1 MKKYAVLSLIFDVV
15 AIALFIAGMLAF
27 KDEAQVA
34 LGGACV
40 SGGFVFLG
48 LGIYLARK
56 TRSDDSD
63 TR

>member
-40 SGGFVFLG
+40 SAGFVFLG
-48 LGIYLARK
+48 VGIYLSRK

-63 TR
+63 KR